1 MRLDVGLFGL
11 ATKDSRHSPHV
22 CDSPFPPVAPAHV
35 WCSKGCWCHIQ
46 PAPTPLEDQ
55 RLTC

>member
-35 WCSKGCWCHIQ
+35 WCSKGPINGVTSNQ
-46 PAPTPLEDQ
+46 PQP
-55 RLTC
+55 RLRTRG